1 MKVREFL
8 ATHPVF
14 RLEEYRAF
22 QKSRGS
28 TNDKTLHA
36 SLRYHAG
43 QGNVLRIRRGLFAAV
58 APGFTPENL
67 PVDPYLLTMGLTD
80 DAVVA
85 FHAAV
90 QFHGKAHTVH
100 HRYHYLTRLRR
111 RPFRFR
117 GQEFIAVVGGAPS
130 WKGGREPGV
139 VEEFHA
145 GGTVRVTSLERTLV
159 DLMVHPQYGGGW
171 EEVIRSMD
179 SVEFFNVDRV
189 VEHAVASGNATAV
202 ARVGFYLEQRREELL
217 LEEAHLKA
225 LERHTPGQPRYMDPA
240 TRQPGRLIRR
250 WNLVVPLW
258 VLERRWEEP
267 T

>member
-22 QKSRGS
+22 LKSRGS
-28 TNDKTLHA
+28 TNDQTLHA
-36 SLRYHAG
+36 SLRYHVS

-58 APGFTPENL
+58 PPGFTPENV
-67 PVDPYLLTMGLTD
+67 PVDPYLLTMGLAD
-80 DAVVA
+80 ECVVA

-100 HRYHYLTRLRR
+100 HRYHYLTRPRR
-111 RPFRFR
+111 LPFRFR
-117 GQEFIAVVGGAPS
+117 GQEFIAVGDPPWLGGKDS
-130 WKGGREPGV
+130 GV

-145 GGTVRVTSLERTLV
+145 GGSVRVTSLERTLV
-159 DLMVHPQYGGGW
+159 DLMIHPQYGGGW

-217 LEEAHLKA
+217 LEEKHLEA
-225 LERHTPGQPRYMDPA
+225 LQRHIPGQLRYMDPA
-240 TRQPGRLIRR
+240 RRHPGRLIGR
-250 WNLVVPLW
+250 WNLVVPLR
-258 VLERRWEEP
+258 VLERQWEEP